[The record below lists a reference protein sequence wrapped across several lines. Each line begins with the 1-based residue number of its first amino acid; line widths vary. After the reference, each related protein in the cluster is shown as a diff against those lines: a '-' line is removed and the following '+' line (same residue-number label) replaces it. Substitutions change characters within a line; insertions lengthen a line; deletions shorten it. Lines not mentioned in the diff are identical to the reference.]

1 MRNRDSM
8 NPDLV
13 EEIEVMLDTLTKSGF
28 FSEEDILEILEDEFV
43 EEDIDFSQFDFSLN
57 DFNNS
62 NFNRLENTFN
72 ELANE
77 NIVAIHNCGYD
88 IEEGVQ
94 DAFEL
99 FVHLRNNRFTPKGF
113 CFYTFEDIEEAIYEN
128 KLKITFGDF
137 ENNEDKALEIG
148 KIVYQY
154 LNREGFKI
162 NWDETINNQIEL
174 ISFNWDK
181 SYDDEKEYEIEGAY
195 NTFIK
200 VLK

>member
-1 MRNRDSM
+1 MRNSDSM

-28 FSEEDILEILEDEFV
+28 FNREDILEILEDEFI
-43 EEDIDFSQFDFSLN
+43 EEYIDFSQFDFSLN
-57 DFNNS
+57 DFNNN
-62 NFNRLENTFN
+62 NFNKLENAFN
-72 ELANE
+72 ELAYE

-99 FVHLRNNRFTPKGF
+99 FVHLQNNKFTPEGF

-137 ENNEDKALEIG
+137 ESDEDKALEIG
-148 KIVYQY
+148 KIVTQY
-154 LNREGFKI
+154 LKREGFKI

-174 ISFNWDK
+174 VSFKWDK

-195 NTFIK
+195 NSFVK

>member
-13 EEIEVMLDTLTKSGF
+13 EEIEFMIDTLTKSGF
-28 FSEEDILEILEDEFV
+28 FNETDILEILEDEFI
-43 EEDIDFSQFDFSLN
+43 EEDIDFSQFSFSLN
-57 DFNNS
+57 DFNNH
-62 NFNRLENTFN
+62 NFSKLENAFI
-72 ELANE
+72 ELAGE

-99 FVHLRNNRFTPKGF
+99 FVHLQNNKFTPIGF

-128 KLKITFGDF
+128 RLKITFGDF
-137 ENNEDKALEIG
+137 ENNEEKALEIG
-148 KIVYQY
+148 RIVNQY
-154 LNREGFKI
+154 LKREGFEI
-162 NWDETINNQIEL
+162 NWDESINNQIEL
-174 ISFNWDK
+174 VSFDWDK

-195 NTFIK
+195 NSFVQ